1 MTESL
6 CDTISIFATDSVAQT
21 ETQTPF
27 YEDMGFFQGDS
38 LMHPEVKAG
47 HTGFEGVLRPYRL
60 LHDDWVTLSVLL
72 CFVLLVV
79 IQKRIRSYIVSQAK
93 EFFLPSKNITRKE
106 NPNNNSERFI
116 PLLLM
121 LVISIMGGL
130 GVFDIVGGG
139 LVGLAT
145 AGACA
150 WLGKHKKPSWLV
162 ALPIALIPAL
172 VVSVW
177 LSALLGVPYPAMAAS
192 LLVGQAICGAVGA
205 LLVSALRY
213 VWKEK

>member
-1 MTESL
+1 MKDLSKTQKL
-6 CDTISIFATDSVAQT
+6 TISGAVMAVYIVTMYLTQSFAFGQYQVRIATAIYSAAYLF
-21 ETQTPF
+21 PF
-27 YEDMGFFQGDS
+27 
-38 LMHPEVKAG
+38 
-47 HTGFEGVLRPYRL
+47 
-60 LHDDWVTLSVLL
+60 
-72 CFVLLVV
+72 LVV
-79 IQKRIRSYIVSQAK
+79 
-93 EFFLPSKNITRKE
+93 
-106 NPNNNSERFI
+106 
-116 PLLLM
+116 PLGLSNLLSNM
-121 LVISIMGGL
+121 IMGGL

-150 WLGKHKKPSWLV
+150 WLGKRKKPSWLV

-172 VVSVW
+172 VVSIW

>member
-1 MTESL
+1 MKRKQGNAILPKPSGRQFETILSINKTRDEDKVILSGAPGLARLIL
-6 CDTISIFATDSVAQT
+6 CPGGDENDMKDLSKTQKLTISGAVMAVYIVTMYLTQSFAFGQYQVRIATAIYSAAYLF
-21 ETQTPF
+21 PF
-27 YEDMGFFQGDS
+27 
-38 LMHPEVKAG
+38 
-47 HTGFEGVLRPYRL
+47 
-60 LHDDWVTLSVLL
+60 
-72 CFVLLVV
+72 LVV
-79 IQKRIRSYIVSQAK
+79 
-93 EFFLPSKNITRKE
+93 
-106 NPNNNSERFI
+106 
-116 PLLLM
+116 PLGLSNLLSNM
-121 LVISIMGGL
+121 IMGGL

-172 VVSVW
+172 VVSIW
-177 LSALLGVPYPAMAAS
+177 LSALLGVPYPAMAVS